1 MFMPRREGTKRSP
14 PLAGAPPRPL
24 YNLMGVTL
32 ETRRRLLLAEC
43 GGYLNMVGDGVM
55 RGFLL
60 PVLLTLLQ
68 LVLRTLRD
76 GVQVDATDEV

>member
-1 MFMPRREGTKRSP
+1 
-14 PLAGAPPRPL
+14 
-24 YNLMGVTL
+24 
-32 ETRRRLLLAEC
+32 
-43 GGYLNMVGDGVM
+43 MVGDGVM